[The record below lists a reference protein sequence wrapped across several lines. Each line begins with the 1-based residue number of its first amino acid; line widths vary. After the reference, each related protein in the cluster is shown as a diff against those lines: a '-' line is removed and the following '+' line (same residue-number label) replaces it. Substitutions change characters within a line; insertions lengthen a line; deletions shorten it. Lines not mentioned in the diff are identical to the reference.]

1 MKGLDT
7 SQRVVA
13 ESGGPGFG
21 TKSCTSDFLRT
32 VSKTIL
38 GILGLKFFS
47 PYFFIFNFLILAIK
61 TGFSFRFFYFRVL

>member
-7 SQRVVA
+7 NKKNFSQRVVA

-21 TKSCTSDFLRT
+21 TKSCTGDLLRT

-38 GILGLKFFS
+38 GILGLKFF
-47 PYFFIFNFLILAIK
+47 
-61 TGFSFRFFYFRVL
+61 FSIFFYFQFFNSGNKNWF